1 MQSSIAAPLRNLLRE
16 GKEGGSPLAKLKS
29 LNSKA
34 SKHPVIRQIKIFV
47 YFCLAVYTFVTT
59 LIEFAGTFEKNAD
72 FQPDPT
78 GDRCVT
84 RFYEAAEYAKAH
96 NAIMGYWVT
105 AGTKRIAVCSNRTD
119 AVLDADF
126 SDMVPYDPVFHATDG
141 ACSIDSPT
149 DMAVARTMCAGISP
163 CAPAFDTEP
172 VPRGLAWAYTV
183 RNRTDEPPSNFTT
196 PPSLPSNNGTTP
208 TSVLIPAPPSAPSN
222 HSATPSNITCALQL
236 EKNDLPE
243 CPFGNVRFFEH
254 TSPGLTLLY
263 FSLALWSVG
272 VLSYERVH
280 LGKFTND
287 TGDHFGDLRYM
298 IAPTDG
304 VMGAIYTMYRV
315 VRGMPQMS
323 ELPDPSWIDFGRNTV
338 GSLLSLGVSISALWG
353 CSFTWNLPMFFM
365 CIFSS
370 LKFVYDTVMY
380 LKPKLFPGAQTA
392 KGESDTSAE
401 MAVLLEAD
409 DGSGSPTGSA
419 SPTVSGKPP
428 NDTPLPSNDDEG
440 VAMYRACRDHLCQ
453 RDNGQWPA
461 ILAAFAQG
469 SPKDRLRVFAEKM
482 NLLPPHMRSKSNATI
497 KEIESLAHREMH
509 RVCEVI
515 VENEKPKTCFQTIL
529 PCLFTRREVPNMH
542 TYLSAEHDRVL
553 AATQNKYLDAFL
565 ARRTIIAKLS
575 VIDLLRHGLEGNSR
589 AGGVAATL
597 WNVGGG
603 AYAPPPAPH
612 APLPHQQGYN
622 QGWYHNQNGSAPPP
636 PQQQVGGG
644 PTAAHYGLGAGA
656 FAVRT
661 APNTRC
667 GTTDL

>member
-1 MQSSIAAPLRNLLRE
+1 MWSYLGAAVGVMEGSMATPLHSEMRDGE
-16 GKEGGSPLAKLKS
+16 DGGSPLATLKS

-47 YFCLAVYTFVTT
+47 FFCLAVYTFVTT

-72 FQPDPT
+72 FQHDPT

-84 RFYEAAEYAKAH
+84 RFYDAAEYAKAH
-96 NAIMGYWVT
+96 NAIIGYWVA

-126 SDMVPYDPVFHATDG
+126 SDMDPYDPVFHATDG

-149 DMAVARTMCAGISP
+149 DMAVARTMCTGISP

-183 RNRTDEPPSNFTT
+183 KNVKDKPPSNFTT
-196 PPSLPSNNGTTP
+196 PPSPPSNNGTMP
-208 TSVLIPAPPSAPSN
+208 IPVVPIPAPPSAPSN
-222 HSATPSNITCALQL
+222 HSATPSNITCALRL

-243 CPFGNVRFFEH
+243 CPHGNVRFFEH
-254 TSPGLTLLY
+254 TSPGLDLLY
-263 FSLALWSVG
+263 ISLALWSLG
-272 VLSYERVH
+272 VLVYECVH
-280 LGKFTND
+280 LAMFTSD
-287 TGDHFGDLRYM
+287 SGDHFGDLRYM
-298 IAPTDG
+298 VAPTDG
-304 VMGAIYTMYRV
+304 VTGAFYTMYRV
-315 VRGMPQMS
+315 VKGMPQMS
-323 ELPDPSWIDFGRNTV
+323 ELPDPSWVDFGRNTV
-338 GSLLSLGVSISALWG
+338 GALLSLGVSISALWG
-353 CSFTWNLPMFFM
+353 CSFTWNLQMFFM
-365 CIFSS
+365 CVFSS

-380 LKPKLFPGAQTA
+380 VKPKLFPGAETT
-392 KGESDTSAE
+392 KGESHASAE
-401 MAVLLEAD
+401 MAVLLGATAD
-409 DGSGSPTGSA
+409 GQ
-419 SPTVSGKPP
+419 PP

-461 ILAAFAQG
+461 ILATFAQG
-469 SPKDRLRVFAEKM
+469 SPKDRVRVLAEKM
-482 NLLPPHMRSKSNATI
+482 NFVPPHMRSKSDATI
-497 KEIESLAHREMH
+497 KDIESLAHRAIR
-509 RVCEVI
+509 RVCEAI

-553 AATQNKYLDAFL
+553 AATQNRYLDAFL

-589 AGGVAATL
+589 ASGVATL

-603 AYAPPPAPH
+603 YAPPPTPH
-612 APLPHQQGYN
+612 APLPHQQG
-622 QGWYHNQNGSAPPP
+622 P
-636 PQQQVGGG
+636 
-644 PTAAHYGLGAGA
+644 AAQYELGAPA
-656 FAVRT
+656 CA
-661 APNTRC
+661 APAAYRPEYH
-667 GTTDL
+667 GSIDFDL